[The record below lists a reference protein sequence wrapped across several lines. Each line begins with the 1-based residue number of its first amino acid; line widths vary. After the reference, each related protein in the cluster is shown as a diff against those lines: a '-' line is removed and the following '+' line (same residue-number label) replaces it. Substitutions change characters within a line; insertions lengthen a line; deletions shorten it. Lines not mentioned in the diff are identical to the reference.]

1 MNMVEHNACPSLLEI
16 RITLLACHVYTT
28 FNLRF
33 AKLACLIFLGQKL
46 GKKQF

>member
-33 AKLACLIFLGQKL
+33 AKLVCLIFLGQKL